1 MKIVFMGTPE
11 FALKSLDRLYT
22 DGHEITGV
30 FTQADKPRN
39 RGMKLSYSPVKEFAL
54 EKNLPI
60 FQPEGKLS
68 ADIFSGIEFDLIAV
82 VAYGKLLPVEVLA
95 LPHFG
100 CVNIHASL
108 LPKYRGAAPIQ
119 HAVLSGE
126 KETGV
131 TSMYMAEKMD
141 AGDIIF
147 TEKTP
152 IGEHE
157 TSGDLFSR
165 LSILGAELL
174 SKTVR
179 EIEAGSA
186 SRISQN
192 HAEATYAPMLKREM
206 SPIDWSCSSEQISC
220 KIRGL
225 NPWPMA
231 TMELSG
237 KTVKVISAQISDTKT
252 KLAPGSVIT
261 DNKTKLEVVTGDGTI
276 LIELL
281 QAPGGKSMSAVDYMR
296 GNKIL

>member
-11 FALKSLDRLYT
+11 FALKSLERLYA
-22 DGHEITGV
+22 DGHEISGV

-68 ADIFSGIEFDLIAV
+68 ADFFAGLEFDLIAV
-82 VAYGKLLPVEVLA
+82 VAYGKLLPTEVLS
-95 LPHFG
+95 LPKLG

-147 TEKTP
+147 MESTP

-157 TSGDLFSR
+157 TSGDLFSH
-165 LSILGAELL
+165 LSVLGAELL

-179 EIEAGSA
+179 EIEAGNA
-186 SRISQN
+186 PRIPQN
-192 HAEATYAPMLKREM
+192 HSEATYAPMLKREM
-206 SPIDWSCSSEQISC
+206 SPIDWTCSSEQISC
-220 KIRGL
+220 KVRGL

-231 TMELSG
+231 TMELGG
-237 KTVKVISAQISDTKT
+237 KTVKVISAKISDAKT
-252 KLAPGSVIT
+252 ELAPGSLIT
-261 DNKTKLEVVTGDGTI
+261 DNKTSLEVATGDGTI
-276 LIELL
+276 IITML
-281 QAPGGKSMSAVDYMR
+281 QAPGGKAMSAADYMR

>member
-11 FALKSLDRLYT
+11 FALKSLARLYA

-68 ADIFSGIEFDLIAV
+68 ADIFSGIEFDLITV
-82 VAYGKLLPVEVLA
+82 VAYGKLLPVNVLA
-95 LPHFG
+95 LPRFG

-108 LPKYRGAAPIQ
+108 LPKFRGAAPIQ

-179 EIEAGSA
+179 EIEAGRA
-186 SRISQN
+186 NRTPQN
-192 HAEATYAPMLKREM
+192 HAEATYAPMLKKEM
-206 SPIDWSCSSEQISC
+206 SPIDWSCSSKQISC

-237 KTVKVISAQISDTKT
+237 KSVKILTAEISDTKT
-252 KLAPGSVIT
+252 ELPPGQIIT
-261 DNKTKLEVVTGDGTI
+261 DNRTKLEVVTGDGTVCI
-276 LIELL
+276 KLL
-281 QAPGGKSMSAVDYMR
+281 QAPGGKAMSAADYMR
-296 GNKIL
+296 GNRVV

>member
-11 FALKSLDRLYT
+11 FALKSLERLYT
-22 DGHEITGV
+22 DGHEISGV

-39 RGMKLSYSPVKEFAL
+39 RGMKLSHSPVKEFAL
-54 EKNLPI
+54 EKNLSI
-60 FQPEGKLS
+60 FQPEGRLS
-68 ADIFSGIEFDLIAV
+68 ADIFAGLEFDLIAV
-82 VAYGKLLPVEVLA
+82 VAYGKLLPTEVLS
-95 LPHFG
+95 LPKLG

-165 LSILGAELL
+165 LSVLGAELL

-179 EIEAGSA
+179 EIEAENA
-186 SRISQN
+186 PRIPQN
-192 HAEATYAPMLKREM
+192 HSEATYAPMLKREM
-206 SPIDWSCSSEQISC
+206 SPIDWTCSSEQISC
-220 KIRGL
+220 KVRGL

-231 TMELSG
+231 TMELGG
-237 KTVKVISAQISDTKT
+237 KTVKVISAKISDAKT
-252 KLAPGSVIT
+252 ELAPGSLIT
-261 DNKTKLEVVTGDGTI
+261 DNKTSLEVVTGDGTI
-276 LIELL
+276 IITML
-281 QAPGGKSMSAVDYMR
+281 QAPGGKAMCAADYLR